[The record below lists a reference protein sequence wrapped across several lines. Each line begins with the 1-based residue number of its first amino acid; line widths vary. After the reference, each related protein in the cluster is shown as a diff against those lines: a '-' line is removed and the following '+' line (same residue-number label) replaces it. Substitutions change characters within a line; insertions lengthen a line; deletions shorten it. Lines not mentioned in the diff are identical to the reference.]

1 MRTLQKKQERTVMKQ
16 SYRLYKTK
24 PGLMA
29 KPPHRS
35 VGDLSADPR
44 DWGQE
49 EDYLFI

>member
-24 PGLMA
+24 HGLMV

-35 VGDLSADPR
+35 VGDLPEDPR
-44 DWGQE
+44 DWGQAD
-49 EDYLFI
+49 DYLFS

>member
-29 KPPHRS
+29 KPPQRS
-35 VGDLSADPR
+35 VGVLSEDPR

-49 EDYLFI
+49 EDYSFI